1 MVESRPHDGFAVRI
15 RDITGTA
22 YGLWRCG
29 SCGETGRLRQSLPAS
44 CPGCGGPREALEYVA
59 ED

>member
-1 MVESRPHDGFAVRI
+1 MAESRPHDGFTIRI
-15 RDITGTA
+15 RDFAGTA

-29 SCGETGRLRQSLPAS
+29 TCGETGRLRQSFPSA
-44 CPGCGGPREALEYVA
+44 CPGCGAPREMLGYVA